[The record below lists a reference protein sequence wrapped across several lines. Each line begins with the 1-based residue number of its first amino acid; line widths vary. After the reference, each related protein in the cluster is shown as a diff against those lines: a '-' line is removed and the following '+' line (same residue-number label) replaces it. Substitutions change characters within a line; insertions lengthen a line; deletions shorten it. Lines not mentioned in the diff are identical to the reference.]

1 MADNGEPV
9 VVAYREHAR
18 FQPEEFAAVPI
29 AATTR
34 LRVLLVCLRRGQFL
48 PVHAPAVDLVGV
60 VLEGEG
66 ICAAG
71 ASETEVGPGNVVV
84 VPAGRERGFQAR
96 TPMVLVVVV
105 SPPPTEEDH
114 GEVVRKL
121 REGRWR

>member
-1 MADNGEPV
+1 VNPWWWPTGNTPG
-9 VVAYREHAR
+9 
-18 FQPEEFAAVPI
+18 FS
-29 AATTR
+29 
-34 LRVLLVCLRRGQFL
+34 RRSS
-48 PVHAPAVDLVGV
+48 AVDLVGV